1 MFHTHRSVSHN
12 IKLFDVRQQHS
23 ITLLIAR
30 EYSRLSSKR
39 KDSDWCWTDNIHS
52 QKQSQKYTLLLVMKK
67 GYCTLA

>member
-1 MFHTHRSVSHN
+1 MFHTHRRVSHN
-12 IKLFDVRQQHS
+12 IKHFDVRQYS
-23 ITLLIAR
+23 ITLHIAC

>member
-1 MFHTHRSVSHN
+1 MFHTHRRVSHN
-12 IKLFDVRQQHS
+12 IKHFDVRQYP
-23 ITLLIAR
+23 ITLHIAR

-67 GYCTLA
+67 GYYTLA